1 MPRGYS
7 EVKTVEQCDAS
18 ALLNLINSC
27 DCFLSFDVEYVREVK
42 KNLSL
47 SIYILY
53 ISKYM
58 QGFNRSDSQVLQP
71 QLRKSCRSLCWMTC
85 RTDAAPLSHFFTLN

>member
-27 DCFLSFDVEYVREVK
+27 DCFLSVDVGYVREV
-42 KNLSL
+42 N
-47 SIYILY
+47 INTCVCV
-53 ISKYM
+53 
-58 QGFNRSDSQVLQP
+58 QGFNRPDSRVLQP
-71 QLRKSCRSLCWMTC
+71 QLMLFVL
-85 RTDAAPLSHFFTLN
+85 DDLQN

>member
-27 DCFLSFDVEYVREVK
+27 DCFLSVDVDYVREV
-42 KNLSL
+42 N
-47 SIYILY
+47 IYIY
-53 ISKYM
+53 IYI
-58 QGFNRSDSQVLQP
+58 
-71 QLRKSCRSLCWMTC
+71 CRVSIGPIH
-85 RTDAAPLSHFFTLN
+85 R

>member
-42 KNLSL
+42 Y
-47 SIYILY
+47 IYILY

-58 QGFNRSDSQVLQP
+58 QGFNRSDSQVLQS
-71 QLRKSCRSLCWMTC
+71 QLRKSCRSLCWMTL
-85 RTDAAPLSHFFTLN
+85 RTDAARLSLFFTLKQVLP

>member
-42 KNLSL
+42 KISL
-47 SIYILY
+47 CIYIYCIFLN
-53 ISKYM
+53 ICRVSIGPIHRCFSPSCKKVA
-58 QGFNRSDSQVLQP
+58 VL
-71 QLRKSCRSLCWMTC
+71 CVG
-85 RTDAAPLSHFFTLN
+85 

>member
-42 KNLSL
+42 KY
-47 SIYILY
+47 IYIVY
-53 ISKYM
+53 
-58 QGFNRSDSQVLQP
+58 F
-71 QLRKSCRSLCWMTC
+71 
-85 RTDAAPLSHFFTLN
+85 

>member
-27 DCFLSFDVEYVREVK
+27 DCFLSVGVDYVREVK
-42 KNLSL
+42 K
-47 SIYILY
+47 
-53 ISKYM
+53 
-58 QGFNRSDSQVLQP
+58 
-71 QLRKSCRSLCWMTC
+71 
-85 RTDAAPLSHFFTLN
+85 

>member
-27 DCFLSFDVEYVREVK
+27 DCFLSVDVEYVREV
-42 KNLSL
+42 N
-47 SIYILY
+47 IC
-53 ISKYM
+53 M
-58 QGFNRSDSQVLQP
+58 CAGFQSARFTGASVDVL
-71 QLRKSCRSLCWMTC
+71 CVG
-85 RTDAAPLSHFFTLN
+85 